1 MYWIKRKI
9 SQIKNVIKWLPTIWN
24 QFDFDYNY
32 SIDVFKF
39 QLEKQAEHLE
49 SEKARTM
56 DAKDR
61 AKRIRTTL
69 KLMKKVYDEE
79 YAIEYI
85 DKMEELYGKD
95 LMEHELIDTGRGD
108 GTSYYQKKYERTETP
123 ERIKEIRDMSN
134 NLWSESN
141 LKQEKAHRILWLMV
155 ERNIQGWWD

>member
-39 QLEKQAEHLE
+39 QLEKQAEYLE
-49 SEKARTM
+49 SEKARTR

-79 YAIEYI
+79 YAMEYS

-95 LMEHELIDTGRGD
+95 LMKYELINTGRGD

-123 ERIKEIRDMSN
+123 ERIKEIKDVSN
-134 NLWSESN
+134 KLFTESN
-141 LKQEKAHRILWLMV
+141 LKQEKAHRIVWLMV